1 MIESRAVRVAAA
13 TAAGL
18 SLADASIVVLA
29 LPPILTE
36 FDASVEAVAAVI
48 GAYTLA
54 LGLALLAVNRW
65 SGRPGTDEL
74 GWTGMLGFAAASAGA
89 GVAPTMALLI
99 GMRAVQGVAAALVLV
114 AAFELLA
121 RGGRPGGSVW
131 KSAAILGAAAGPA
144 LGGALTELFDWRAI
158 FLAQAPVVAAAAVV
172 CRLAARPAPAPSRAA
187 VSGPLTVRAVG
198 LGLLSAA
205 LTGVLFLVV
214 LLLVSGWALSPL
226 EAAAVVSAL
235 PLAAFAGTRVP
246 GDDATRAVAGSF
258 LVAAGVASLA
268 FLPLDTVAMTIA
280 PQLVAGM
287 GMGMALPALAGGL
300 LPERTSAD
308 AAQLLSV
315 RHLGIT
321 LALALLAPIAATQL
335 DHAGERVRERGTAL
349 ILDAKLPPADKL
361 ELASV
366 ATADLDAIAPRAA
379 LRSSLERARQGSD
392 PTDLA
397 EYRRL
402 ERRAD
407 ETLVT
412 AVNGAFATPFLISG
426 ALALLAAGG
435 LIAATRTRP
444 TGAAVVACTLAAALI
459 PAQAAISATTKPA
472 PVAIADPCR
481 DRTLPE
487 TGGFDGLLQDRAL
500 ALLDDAACFLGSS
513 REELALALVDEKHAR
528 GYEEEHGVN
537 PRSAGDVLPRILDE
551 EAPSAGQLLD
561 RLLDP

>member
-1 MIESRAVRVAAA
+1 MIESRPVRVAAA

-18 SLADASIVVLA
+18 ALADASIVVLA

-36 FDASVEAVAAVI
+36 LDASVEAVAAVI
-48 GAYTLA
+48 GAYTVA
-54 LGLALLAVNRW
+54 LGLALLVLNLW
-65 SGRPGTDEL
+65 SGRPDTVAL

-89 GVAPTMALLI
+89 GLAPTMALLI
-99 GMRAVQGVAAALVLV
+99 GMRAIQGVAAALVLV
-114 AAFELLA
+114 SAFELLA
-121 RGGRPGGSVW
+121 RGSRHGRSLW
-131 KSAAILGAAAGPA
+131 KTAAILGAAAGPA
-144 LGGALTELFDWRAI
+144 LGGALTELLDWRAI
-158 FLAQAPVVAAAAVV
+158 FLTQAPVVAAAAIV
-172 CRLAARPAPAPSRAA
+172 CRFAARPTPAPSRTT
-187 VSGPLTVRAVG
+187 GREPLTVQAVC

-235 PLAAFAGTRVP
+235 PLSAFAGTRLP

-258 LVAAGVASLA
+258 LVAAGVGSLA
-268 FLPLDTVAMTIA
+268 FLPFDAVAMTIA
-280 PQLVAGM
+280 PQLVAGL

-308 AAQLLSV
+308 AARLLSV

-335 DHAGERVRERGTAL
+335 DHAAERVRERGTAL

-379 LRSSLERARQGSD
+379 LRGSLEEVRHGIDREN
-392 PTDLA
+392 LA
-397 EYRRL
+397 EHRDL

-412 AVNGAFATPFLISG
+412 AVNEAFATPFLICG
-426 ALALLAAGG
+426 AFALLAAGG
-435 LIAATRTRP
+435 LLATTRTRIA
-444 TGAAVVACTLAAALI
+444 GAALATCAIAAALI
-459 PAQAAISATTKPA
+459 PAQAAITATTKPA
-472 PVAIADPCR
+472 PVAIADPCEQR
-481 DRTLPE
+481 SLPGA
-487 TGGFDGLLQDRAL
+487 GGVDGLLQDRAL
-500 ALLDDAACFLGSS
+500 TLLDDAACRLGSS
-513 REELALALVDEKHAR
+513 REELALALVDEKHAH
-528 GYEEEHGVN
+528 GYEQEHGVN
-537 PRSAGDVLPRILDE
+537 PRSLAALLLPILE
-551 EAPSAGQLLD
+551 QKTPLVGLLD
-561 RLLDP
+561 QFLDP